1 MIKATFILLV
11 TFLFFNSFV
20 FADELSELRMKVE
33 NRDASAQFDLGFMF
47 ANGEGVTQDYKQAV
61 YWYTKSAE
69 QGDAG
74 AQYNL
79 ALMFVNGEGVTQD
92 YKQAVD
98 WYRKAAEQGYAGAQ
112 NNLGLMFFEGKG
124 VTQDYVQ
131 AHKWWNISAFED
143 FLAAA
148 SGGADA
154 RKNRDLVEN
163 KMTKEQVSEAQRLAR
178 EWMEAYKK

>member
-1 MIKATFILLV
+1 MIKARFILLV
-11 TFLFFNSFV
+11 TFLCFNSFV

-69 QGDAG
+69 QGIAS
-74 AQYNL
+74 
-79 ALMFVNGEGVTQD
+79 
-92 YKQAVD
+92 
-98 WYRKAAEQGYAGAQ
+98 AQ